1 MIVRES
7 GEGKLVLIPQHAHAT
22 ISGEIARHWRK
33 DDPESPILRPEAIMA
48 IEQHDRAWI
57 PLDEVPK
64 KRPNGDGYYSFV
76 DYPLT
81 DKLRAYQQG
90 VMEVREQSR
99 YAAILC
105 SRHYCSF
112 FSDDTDDERIKAFLD
127 REEGLQQAD
136 RQTLSSAEQATL
148 DIDQKFLSFCDDVS
162 LYLCMNKPGVA
173 KQSEVNWFRDGF
185 KERFSFA
192 DKITGEWVSTDEVRL
207 MPSPLEFPV
216 RIVIPQIIVEGN
228 GYKKEKLWI
237 KVT

>member
-1 MIVRES
+1 MIVRDD
-7 GEGKLVLIPQHAHAT
+7 EGKTVLIPQHAHAA

-33 DDPESPILRPEAIMA
+33 DDPESPVLRPEAIMA

-64 KRPNGDGYYSFV
+64 QKPDGSGYYSFI

-112 FSDDTDDERIKAFLD
+112 FSGDTDDERIKAFID

-136 RQTLSSAEQATL
+136 RQTLTSAEQATL
-148 DIDQKFLSFCDDVS
+148 DIDQKLLSFCDDVS
-162 LYLCMNKPGVA
+162 LYLCMNKPGAA
-173 KQSEVNWFRDGF
+173 KQNEVNWFRDGF
-185 KERFSFA
+185 KEQFSFA

-207 MPSPLEFPV
+207 IPSPLEAPV
-216 RIVIPQIIVEGN
+216 RIVMPQIIVEGN
-228 GYKKEKLWI
+228 DYRKEKLWI
-237 KVT
+237 TVA

>member
-1 MIVRES
+1 
-7 GEGKLVLIPQHAHAT
+7 
-22 ISGEIARHWRK
+22 
-33 DDPESPILRPEAIMA
+33 MA

>member
-33 DDPESPILRPEAIMA
+33 DDPESPVLRPEAIMA